1 MTTIKLY
8 RPEKFILDGERVGQ
22 KEITIL
28 TGDKEFAVEI
38 RIASKDFYRE
48 LIVFASRKLQEEQ

>member
-8 RPEKFILDGERVGQ
+8 RPEKFIIDDERVGQ

-38 RIASKDFYRE
+38 RIATKDFYRE
-48 LIVFASRKLQEEQ
+48 LLVLASRKLEGIT